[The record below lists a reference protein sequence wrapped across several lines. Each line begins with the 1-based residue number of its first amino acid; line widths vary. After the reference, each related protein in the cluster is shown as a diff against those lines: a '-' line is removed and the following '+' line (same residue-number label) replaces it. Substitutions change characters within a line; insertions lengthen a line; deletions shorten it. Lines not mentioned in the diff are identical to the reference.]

1 MQNIVV
7 CMRVFQFNDMMKI
20 ITKIIIKFIKFYIET
35 MIVYSFLTILSSGA
49 EKVEKTTKNKLKYD
63 IGQDF

>member
-49 EKVEKTTKNKLKYD
+49 EKVEKVTKNKLKYD